1 MRGLCTM
8 SSVAV
13 TKLISILE
21 EVGMSILKGVYTYF
35 LFYIKSCIY
44 LSIQYFRQLYII

>member
-1 MRGLCTM
+1 MHGLCTM

-13 TKLISILE
+13 TNLVSILE

-35 LFYIKSCIY
+35 LFYMKSFIY
-44 LSIQYFRQLYII
+44 LRIQFF